1 MAIITNL
8 TKIFEELTAQKMAPA
23 PAPITVQYT
32 VTDPV
37 LAAMIKGPDPDILQ
51 EIEAEEEDWPYTDE
65 DYSSNMPC
73 DFSGYCVGSSCPN
86 YFTVCHPELK

>member
-8 TKIFEELTAQKMAPA
+8 TKIFEELTAQKLAPVEPEYPTLDA
-23 PAPITVQYT
+23 LIEAV
-32 VTDPV
+32 
-37 LAAMIKGPDPDILQ
+37 DPDILQ

-73 DFSGYCVGSSCPN
+73 DFSGYCAGSSCPN

>member
-8 TKIFEELTAQKMAPA
+8 TKIVEELTAQKM
-23 PAPITVQYT
+23 T
-32 VTDPV
+32 PV
-37 LAAMIKGPDPDILQ
+37 EPEYPTLEALIEAVDPDILQ

-73 DFSGYCVGSSCPN
+73 DFSGYCAGTNCPN
-86 YFTVCHPELK
+86 FFKCKGFTK

>member
-8 TKIFEELTAQKMAPA
+8 TKIVEELTAQKLAPVSI
-23 PAPITVQYT
+23 PLSTENLSDELP
-32 VTDPV
+32 
-37 LAAMIKGPDPDILQ
+37 
-51 EIEAEEEDWPYTDE
+51 EATEEDDDLFDE
-65 DYSSNMPC
+65 GFVEMMPC

>member
-8 TKIFEELTAQKMAPA
+8 TKIVEELTAQKLAPA
-23 PAPITVQYT
+23 SIPITT
-32 VTDPV
+32 ENLSDELP
-37 LAAMIKGPDPDILQ
+37 
-51 EIEAEEEDWPYTDE
+51 EATEDDE
-65 DYSSNMPC
+65 DLFDEGFVEMMPC

>member
-8 TKIFEELTAQKMAPA
+8 TKIVEELTAQKLTPTGI
-23 PAPITVQYT
+23 PISTENLS
-32 VTDPV
+32 DELP
-37 LAAMIKGPDPDILQ
+37 
-51 EIEAEEEDWPYTDE
+51 EATEEDDDLFDE
-65 DYSSNMPC
+65 GFVEMMPC

>member
-8 TKIFEELTAQKMAPA
+8 TKLIEELNAQKMAPVEPEYPTLEA
-23 PAPITVQYT
+23 LIEAV
-32 VTDPV
+32 
-37 LAAMIKGPDPDILQ
+37 DPDILQ
-51 EIEAEEEDWPYTDE
+51 ENEAEEEDWPYTDE

-73 DFSGYCVGSSCPN
+73 DFSGYCVGSTCPN